1 MVLLSFLLA
10 VLLVIAVVRFF
21 LKVFLE
27 RHSVRQAERAVLE
40 EADWMGRTGLP
51 EDIERELPR
60 YLRRELGEFLDQ
72 PGGLR
77 AADLRYVGIASDS
90 RGTAHF
96 WQMPE
101 RGGEKPYAY
110 VEIDAEGNAKGLGW
124 GDWVPGTALHPEG
137 KE

>member
-1 MVLLSFLLA
+1 MYLLTFLLGVLLA
-10 VLLVIAVVRFF
+10 IAAVRFF
-21 LKVFLE
+21 LRVFLE
-27 RHSVRQAERAVLE
+27 RHAVRQAERALPE
-40 EADWMGRTGLP
+40 EADWIGRTGLP

-77 AADLRYVGIASDS
+77 AADLRYVGIATDT

-101 RGGEKPYAY
+101 RAGEKPYAY

-124 GDWVPGTALHPEG
+124 GDWEPGAAFRPER